1 MSEAEIKM
9 ARKAHEEFKLIWM
22 QMHGYSMQDLIN
34 QLEAARQDLFDEEAS
49 MQTVFEHW
57 EDNVGFGGE
66 IWPCFDEYLDNEYK
80 IIEEFIKANGD
91 CV

>member
-9 ARKAHEEFKLIWM
+9 ARKAYEGFQLIWM
-22 QMHGYSMQDLIN
+22 QTHGYSMQDLIS
-34 QLEAARQDLFDEEAS
+34 QLEAVRQDLLDEDAS
-49 MQTVFEHW
+49 IQTVFEYW

-80 IIEEFIKANGD
+80 TIEEFIKANGD

>member
-9 ARKAHEEFKLIWM
+9 AQKAYEEFKLIWM
-22 QMHGYSMQDLIN
+22 QMHGYSMQDLIS
-34 QLEAARQDLFDEEAS
+34 QLEAVRQDLLDEDAS
-49 MQTVFEHW
+49 IQTVFEYW

-80 IIEEFIKANGD
+80 IIEEFIKASGD

>member
-9 ARKAHEEFKLIWM
+9 AQKAYEEFKLIWM
-22 QMHGYSMQDLIN
+22 QMHGYSMQDLIS
-34 QLEAARQDLFDEEAS
+34 QLEAVRQDLLDEDAS
-49 MQTVFEHW
+49 IQTVFEYW
-57 EDNVGFGGE
+57 EDSVGFGGE

>member
-9 ARKAHEEFKLIWM
+9 AQKAYEEFKLIWM
-22 QMHGYSMQDLIN
+22 QMHGYSMQDLIS
-34 QLEAARQDLFDEEAS
+34 QLEAVRQDLLDEDAS
-49 MQTVFEHW
+49 IQTVFEYW

>member
-9 ARKAHEEFKLIWM
+9 AQKAYEEFKLIWM
-22 QMHGYSMQDLIN
+22 QMHGYSMQDLIS
-34 QLEAARQDLFDEEAS
+34 QLEAVRQDLLDEDAS
-49 MQTVFEHW
+49 IQTVFEYW

-80 IIEEFIKANGD
+80 IIEEFIKASGE